1 MKKIIAIVGHTNV
14 GKSTLFNY
22 LVGYRKAITDYTHGV
37 TRDRIY
43 CECKWRGQNF
53 TLIDSGGY
61 VFGTKEL
68 EQQIRAQFLL
78 ALEEASYIIFLLDIL
93 AGILPIDYKICN
105 ILQRSKK
112 KVFIAINKID
122 KYKAPICDIKEVFNL
137 GFNDLF
143 FISSFNG
150 IGINELLDSI
160 FVDAMKEKTNESY
173 KNVMNYNFRIIPRIT
188 IVGRKNVGKSSLIN
202 TLLNKKQR
210 IVCDQPGTTRDGIEI
225 FYKKFNFKC
234 ILIDTAGFLKNKIKS
249 EYIEYF
255 SFLRTTKFISSSDL
269 CFFMLDVKIGF
280 NKQDLKVFNFI
291 KKKIISIIIL
301 INKCDLIKEKNELQK
316 LKNNILKKIYPFTD
330 VPIYFISNYTK
341 KNIIKAFKKGINIIN
356 KQTKNIS
363 TSSFNKI
370 MLTIIER
377 NQFRNRNKFSIK
389 YCVPIFQKGIN
400 QFIFFSKNPN
410 LIPSSY
416 KRFLEKKIRENFD
429 LVGIPI
435 KIKLL
440 KLSKLK
446 KKKNI
451 LYE

>member
-1 MKKIIAIVGHTNV
+1 MKKIISIVGHTNV

-43 CECKWRGQNF
+43 CECKWRGNNF

-68 EQQIRAQFLL
+68 EKKIIEQFLL
-78 ALEEASYIIFLLDIL
+78 AIEEASDIIFILDIL
-93 AGILPIDYKICN
+93 SGILPIDYKICN

-122 KYKAPICDIKEVFNL
+122 KYKYTIFDIKEVFNL
-137 GFNDLF
+137 GFKYFF
-143 FISSFNG
+143 FISSLNG

-160 FVDAMKEKTNESY
+160 FVDANESY
-173 KNVMNYNFRIIPRIT
+173 KNVINYNLSILPRIT

-210 IVCDQPGTTRDGIEI
+210 IVCDQPGTTRDGIEV

-356 KQTKNIS
+356 KQKKNIS
-363 TSSFNKI
+363 TSSFKKI

-377 NQFRNRNKFSIK
+377 NQFRNRNKFAIK
-389 YCVPIFQKGIN
+389 YCVPIFKKGIN

-440 KLSKLK
+440 KMSKLK
-446 KKKNI
+446 KKNI
-451 LYE
+451 LLYE